1 MKSQVIF
8 AVRQDIQTLRIRVF
22 LHTYAI
28 PRTLNI
34 VFSLCK
40 IYKMNEDITFHIPCN
55 QPVRNFIVVTFS
67 YYIRAAF
74 HAAMSISLF
83 AIYTNVLQTEWK
95 YFISDLFRNIR
106 YSMQTSHT
114 HTQCVCSP
122 VGSLLRSNSQA
133 PKKKNKNAVCST
145 QRATHI
151 AGEPDDTHTMI
162 VR

>member
-74 HAAMSISLF
+74 HAAMNISLF

-114 HTQCVCSP
+114 HNAFVRRLVACCALIHRPQKINKCCVLYTESHAHC
-122 VGSLLRSNSQA
+122 G
-133 PKKKNKNAVCST
+133 
-145 QRATHI
+145 
-151 AGEPDDTHTMI
+151 
-162 VR
+162 